1 MSWTGSILASK
12 VDALYRVDCYV
23 RVSIKQQNT
32 LIGFIMVNCCRCN
45 ATGRC
50 GNCACV
56 KAKRKCNGC
65 LPSRLGQC
73 RNTETDRTNSSPNLS
88 SNSSPL
94 ISSTRT
100 IPPTVAPP
108 SQSTSDSDSPTA
120 NRSNTSIVNRSSS
133 SAGNSL
139 RFTWGTIMTMDSSTF
154 MQDLDKAYN
163 TVVHWKRN
171 LFRVPSGNVGKL
183 FVLELTRLYDA
194 FASKSSLES
203 IALQATIVIPHLL
216 LQKPHS
222 RSKSKEHTSCLRR
235 RLEQWKV
242 GDIAN
247 LLDEG
252 ATIQARLLRPSLQK
266 GSQKNRSKQF
276 AELVFSGKIKQAMNM
291 LSEDGKGGILRL
303 DDEIPSSKGDQ
314 TVKEVLK
321 SKHPPSQAAD
331 PNVCITGT
339 PPQAHPITFEAIDAN
354 LIRFCAL
361 KATGACGPSG
371 LEAYDWRRLCTSFQT
386 ASDSLCGALARVARR
401 LCTTHISPEII
412 FPILACRLIALDK
425 CRGVRPIGIGDMAR
439 RIMAKAVLQIVKGD
453 LQEATGTKQLCTGQ
467 IAGVE
472 TAIHSVHDLF
482 QHKDTEAVLLIDA
495 SNAFNSLNRKVALHN
510 VQFTCPELSTIP
522 QNTYGAPSDLF
533 IDGETI

>member
-1 MSWTGSILASK
+1 
-12 VDALYRVDCYV
+12 
-23 RVSIKQQNT
+23 
-32 LIGFIMVNCCRCN
+32 MVNCCRCN

-56 KAKRKCNGC
+56 KAKRKCDCC

-73 RNTETDRTNSSPNLS
+73 RNTETDRTSSSSPNS
-88 SNSSPL
+88 SSISSPL
-94 ISSTRT
+94 ISSTRN
-100 IPPTVAPP
+100 PTVPPP

-139 RFTWGTIMTMDSSTF
+139 RFTWGTMDSSTF

-171 LFRVPSGNVGKL
+171 LFRVPSGIIGKL
-183 FVLELTRLYDA
+183 FVSELTRLYHA

-252 ATIQARLLRPSLQK
+252 ATIQARLLRPSFQN
-266 GSQKNRSKQF
+266 GSLKNRSKQF

-303 DDEIPSSKGDQ
+303 DDKIPSSKGDQ

-321 SKHPPSQAAD
+321 SKHPQSQAAD
-331 PNVCITGT
+331 PGVCITGT
-339 PPQAHPITFEAIDAN
+339 PP
-354 LIRFCAL
+354 
-361 KATGACGPSG
+361 
-371 LEAYDWRRLCTSFQT
+371 
-386 ASDSLCGALARVARR
+386 
-401 LCTTHISPEII
+401 
-412 FPILACRLIALDK
+412 
-425 CRGVRPIGIGDMAR
+425 
-439 RIMAKAVLQIVKGD
+439 
-453 LQEATGTKQLCTGQ
+453 
-467 IAGVE
+467 
-472 TAIHSVHDLF
+472 
-482 QHKDTEAVLLIDA
+482 
-495 SNAFNSLNRKVALHN
+495 
-510 VQFTCPELSTIP
+510 
-522 QNTYGAPSDLF
+522 
-533 IDGETI
+533 